1 MPFRHSCW
9 WCRWYWSSFPNFFYV
24 RSAKM
29 KKMWAFAIA
38 VAWVLSGCS
47 DKSGTSET
55 AAASASNTKEKVV
68 IYNWTEYIPEDVL
81 RAFTKETGI
90 QVEYAT
96 YESNEAMYSKLKLLD
111 GKGYDIAVP
120 STFYVEKMR
129 KEGLIQ
135 PINKEL
141 LNNYANLDPSL
152 LNKPYDPDNEY
163 SVPYLWGST
172 SIAVNADDVDPS
184 QITKWADLWKPEYA
198 GKLMIMDDVRD
209 NFYVGLRVAGFEN
222 NSTNEEEIR
231 AAYEKLKAL
240 WPSIKMINSDS
251 PKSPMIKGEVSI
263 GAIWNGEA
271 YMAQEELPNLTYI
284 YPDEGAVLWVD
295 SFVIPK
301 GAANVA
307 NAHKFIDF
315 MLRAES
321 GKAAIEELGYAAPNI
336 PAIALLDEELRN
348 NKIVFPDKA
357 DIDRGSFHQDLGD
370 TILVYERYWQML
382 KAGQ

>member
-1 MPFRHSCW
+1 
-9 WCRWYWSSFPNFFYV
+9 
-24 RSAKM
+24 M
-29 KKMWAFAIA
+29 KKTWALAIIA
-38 VAWVLSGCS
+38 AWLITGCS
-47 DKSGTSET
+47 EKSDTSEAPVE
-55 AAASASNTKEKVV
+55 AAPKAAQKVV

-81 RAFTKETGI
+81 TAFTEETGI
-90 QVEYAT
+90 EVEYAT

-111 GKGYDIAVP
+111 GKGYDLAVP

-135 PINKEL
+135 PVNKSL
-141 LNNYANLDPSL
+141 LSNYGNLDEAL
-152 LNKPYDPDNEY
+152 LNKPYDPDNTY

-172 SIAVNADDVDPS
+172 SIAVNGDDVDAS
-184 QITKWADLWKPEYA
+184 AITSWADLWKPEYA

-209 NFYVGLRVAGFEN
+209 NFYVGLRVAGFQN
-222 NSTNEEEIR
+222 NTVDETEIS
-231 AAYEKLKAL
+231 AAYEKLKEL
-240 WPSIKMINSDS
+240 WPSIKVINSDS
-251 PKSPMIKGEVSI
+251 PKSPLIRGEVSI

-284 YPDEGAVLWVD
+284 YPEEGAVLWVD

-301 GAANVA
+301 GAENLE

-321 GKAAIEELGYAAPNI
+321 AKAAIEELGYAAPNV
-336 PAIALLDEELRN
+336 PGIALLDEALRN

-357 DIDRGSFHQDLGD
+357 DIAKGSYHQDLGD
-370 TILVYERYWQML
+370 AVLIYEKYWELL
-382 KAGQ
+382 KAGR

>member
-1 MPFRHSCW
+1 
-9 WCRWYWSSFPNFFYV
+9 
-24 RSAKM
+24 M
-29 KKMWAFAIA
+29 KKIGAFTLLVSLFIA
-38 VAWVLSGCS
+38 GCS
-47 DKSGTSET
+47 DQSATQDGASRSGQ
-55 AAASASNTKEKVV
+55 KVV
-68 IYNWTEYIPEDVL
+68 IYNWTEYIPDNVL
-81 RAFTKETGI
+81 REFTKETGI

-96 YESNEAMYSKLKLLD
+96 YESNEAMYSKLKLLG

-135 PINKEL
+135 PIDKSL
-141 LNNYANLDPSL
+141 LSNYGNLDASL
-152 LNKPYDPDNEY
+152 LNAPYDPDNTY

-172 SIAVNADDVDPS
+172 AIAVNGADIDAS
-184 QITKWADLWKPEYA
+184 AITRWADLWKPEYA

-209 NFYVGLRVAGFEN
+209 NFYVGLKLAGFEN
-222 NSTNEEEIR
+222 NSTDEDEIR
-231 AAYEKLKAL
+231 AAYEKLKTL

-251 PKSPMIKGEVSI
+251 PKSPFIRGEVSI

-271 YMAQEELPNLTYI
+271 YMAQEELPELTYI
-284 YPDEGAVLWVD
+284 YPEEGYVLWVD

-301 GAANVA
+301 GAENVE

-321 GKAAIEELGYAAPNI
+321 AKAAIEELGYAAPNK
-336 PAIALLDEELRN
+336 AAMSLLDDELRN
-348 NKIVFPDKA
+348 NKTVFPDEEDVA
-357 DIDRGSFHQDLGD
+357 RGSYHQDLGD
-370 TILVYERYWQML
+370 AILVYEKYWQRL

>member
-1 MPFRHSCW
+1 
-9 WCRWYWSSFPNFFYV
+9 
-24 RSAKM
+24 M
-29 KKMWAFAIA
+29 KKIGAFALLVSLFI
-38 VAWVLSGCS
+38 VGCS
-47 DKSGTSET
+47 DRSATQDGASRSGQ
-55 AAASASNTKEKVV
+55 KVV
-68 IYNWTEYIPEDVL
+68 IYNWTEYIPDNVL
-81 RAFTKETGI
+81 RQFTKETGI

-96 YESNEAMYSKLKLLD
+96 YESNEAMYSKLKLLG

-135 PINKEL
+135 PIDKSL
-141 LNNYANLDPSL
+141 LSNYGNLDGSL
-152 LNKPYDPDNEY
+152 LDTPYDPDNTY

-172 SIAVNADDVDPS
+172 AIAVNGAEVDAS
-184 QITKWADLWKPEYA
+184 AITRWADLWKPEYA

-209 NFYVGLRVAGFEN
+209 NFYVGLKLAGFEN
-222 NSTNEEEIR
+222 NSTDEDEIR

-251 PKSPMIKGEVSI
+251 PKSPFIRGEVSV

-271 YMAQEELPNLTYI
+271 YMAQEELPELTYI
-284 YPDEGAVLWVD
+284 YPEEGYVLWVD

-301 GAANVA
+301 GAENIE

-321 GKAAIEELGYAAPNI
+321 AKAAIEELGYAAPNKAAM
-336 PAIALLDEELRN
+336 PLLDEKLRN
-348 NKIVFPDKA
+348 NKTVFPDDA
-357 DIDRGSFHQDLGD
+357 DIARGSYHQDLGD
-370 TILVYERYWQML
+370 AILVYEKYWQRL

>member
-1 MPFRHSCW
+1 
-9 WCRWYWSSFPNFFYV
+9 
-24 RSAKM
+24 M
-29 KKMWAFAIA
+29 KKIGAFTLLVSLFIA
-38 VAWVLSGCS
+38 GCS
-47 DKSGTSET
+47 DQSATQDGASRSGQ
-55 AAASASNTKEKVV
+55 KVV
-68 IYNWTEYIPEDVL
+68 IYNWTEYIPDNVL
-81 RAFTKETGI
+81 REFTKETGI

-96 YESNEAMYSKLKLLD
+96 YESNEAMYSKLKLLG

-135 PINKEL
+135 PIDKSL
-141 LNNYANLDPSL
+141 LSNYGNLDASL
-152 LNKPYDPDNEY
+152 LNAPYDPDNTY

-172 SIAVNADDVDPS
+172 AIAVNGADIDAS
-184 QITKWADLWKPEYA
+184 AITRWADLWKPEYA

-209 NFYVGLRVAGFEN
+209 NFYIGLKLAGFEN
-222 NSTNEEEIR
+222 NSTDEDEIR
-231 AAYEKLKAL
+231 AAYEKLKTL

-251 PKSPMIKGEVSI
+251 PKSPFIRGEVSI

-271 YMAQEELPNLTYI
+271 YMAQEELPELTYI
-284 YPDEGAVLWVD
+284 YPEEGYVLWVD

-301 GAANVA
+301 GAENVE

-321 GKAAIEELGYAAPNI
+321 AKAAIEELGYAAPNK
-336 PAIALLDEELRN
+336 AAMSLLDDELRN
-348 NKIVFPDKA
+348 NKTVFPDEEDVA
-357 DIDRGSFHQDLGD
+357 RGSYHQDLGD
-370 TILVYERYWQML
+370 AILVYEKYWQRL

>member
-1 MPFRHSCW
+1 
-9 WCRWYWSSFPNFFYV
+9 
-24 RSAKM
+24 M
-29 KKMWAFAIA
+29 KTMWALIFAMSFLL
-38 VAWVLSGCS
+38 VACGE
-47 DKSGTSET
+47 KS
-55 AAASASNTKEKVV
+55 SNDGAKAQGKSVEKLV
-68 IYNWTEYIPEDVL
+68 IYNWTEYIPEDIL
-81 RAFTKETGI
+81 RSFTKETGI

-111 GKGYDIAVP
+111 GKGYDLAVP

-135 PINKEL
+135 AIDKSQL
-141 LNNYANLDPSL
+141 SNYGNLDEAH
-152 LNKPYDPDNEY
+152 LNKPYDPNNTY
-163 SVPYLWGST
+163 SIPYLWGST
-172 SIAVNADDVDPS
+172 GIAVNGDDLDPHA
-184 QITKWADLWKPEYA
+184 ITHWADLWQPKYA

-209 NFYVGLRVAGFEN
+209 NFYIGLRVAGFQN
-222 NSTNEEEIR
+222 NSTNEDEIR
-231 AAYEKLKAL
+231 AAYEQLKKL

-251 PKSPMIKGEVSI
+251 PKSPFIRGEVSI

-271 YMAQEELPNLTYI
+271 YMAQAELPKLAYI
-284 YPDEGAVLWVD
+284 YPEEGAVLWVD

-321 GKAAIEELGYAAPNI
+321 AKTAIEELGYAAPNTAVM
-336 PAIALLDEELRN
+336 PLLDEALRT
-348 NKIVFPDKA
+348 NKTVFPDKSA
-357 DIDRGSFHQDLGD
+357 IAKGSYHQDLGD
-370 TILVYERYWQML
+370 AILIYEKYWQLL